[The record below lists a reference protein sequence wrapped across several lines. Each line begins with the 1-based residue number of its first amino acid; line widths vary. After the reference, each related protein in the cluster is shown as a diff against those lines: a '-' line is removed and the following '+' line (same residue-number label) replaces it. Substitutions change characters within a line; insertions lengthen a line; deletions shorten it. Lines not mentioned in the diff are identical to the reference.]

1 MFKIDPNRLDL
12 ALEFR
17 RKPFGEHSA
26 DLQAVLNAMRSLPVE
41 GKHVLVMTKPHREW
55 TLARMAGDPPRPE
68 PMPEHVFASLEDAEW
83 FVFQRRWEQMTG
95 QPLVL
100 NEA

>member
-1 MFKIDPNRLDL
+1 MFTIDPNRLDL

-17 RKPFGEHSA
+17 RKPFGTHSD
-26 DLQAVLNAMRSLPVE
+26 DLQAVLNAMRSMPVA
-41 GKHVLVMTKPHREW
+41 GKHVLVMTRPHREW
-55 TLARMAGDPPRPE
+55 TLARMQGDPPRPVLLPDLVFDTLE
-68 PMPEHVFASLEDAEW
+68 AAEWHVF
-83 FVFQRRWEQMTG
+83 QHRWEQLTG